1 METVPEHTPEAMLRE
16 AGLRVTRQRVAIM
29 RVLLAAHDH
38 PDAET
43 VLAPARLADPG
54 ISQATTYRTLAARAG
69 KGLLRNHAFGG
80 SGAARFEAETRPI
93 TTISSTWT
101 AAG

>member
-80 SGAARFEAETRPI
+80 TGAARFEAETRPI